1 MTLYALTQLLR
12 AHQWY
17 KNLLIFLPLVF
28 VQALFLP
35 EAFVRVLAGFIAL
48 CMISSANYILNDIRD
63 READATHQEKR
74 KRPLVTGE
82 VNVQVAIVIASLLA
96 ITAFLIGMLLHPLF
110 SLFVVLL
117 FVLTQLYTFW
127 LKYIPFLDILIIAV
141 NFVLRAVSGA
151 FIIYEGI
158 IVRIS
163 PWLVLVPFFLAIFLV
178 AAKRRAHYLFLGEGQ
193 QYNPTLTRYTDS
205 TTAFL
210 FTTSTT
216 LLITHYAL
224 FTLFSD
230 FPLLVVTLPIVLYAI
245 YHFYHAVEQG
255 SAVGRE
261 LSYAFLDIPLMS
273 SLLLWTV
280 VTGII
285 IYAL

>member
-1 MTLYALTQLLR
+1 MALYTLIHLLR
-12 AHQWY
+12 VQQWY

-35 EAFVRVLAGFIAL
+35 EAFVRVFAGFIAL
-48 CMISSANYILNDIRD
+48 CMISSANYILNDLHD
-63 READATHQEKR
+63 RKADFTHPEKK
-74 KRPLVTGE
+74 KRPLAAGE
-82 VNVQVAIVIASLLA
+82 VNVQVAVVFASLLA
-96 ITAFLIGMLLHPLF
+96 FAAFLIGMLLHPLF

-127 LKYIPFLDILIIAV
+127 LKYIPFLDILIIAI

-151 FIIYEGI
+151 FIVYEGI
-158 IVRIS
+158 VVRIS
-163 PWLVLVPFFLAIFLV
+163 PWLILVPFFLAIFLV
-178 AAKRRAHYLFLGEGQ
+178 AAKRRAHYLFLGEEQ
-193 QYNPTLTRYTDS
+193 QYNPTLTRYTDA

-210 FTTSTT
+210 FTTSTA

-230 FPLLVVTLPIVLYAI
+230 FPLLVLTLPIVLYAI

-255 SAVGRE
+255 RALGRE
-261 LSYAFLDIPLMS
+261 LSYAFLDIPLLS
-273 SLLLWTV
+273 SLLVWIV
-280 VTGII
+280 VVGVI